1 MRIYAGRINAGVTAS
16 SPDAAAAG
24 IAILRRGGN
33 AVDAAVATALA
44 ACVADP
50 CNVGLGGYGGELIVH
65 DGATRCWSVSF
76 GMIAPKS
83 VDPGAANPE
92 TDNPVADNQ
101 DRKTVTYPDDG
112 PHASGVPLVV
122 AGLSRAL
129 EQFGTLGW
137 DRVSDRATALARD
150 GVSIVGVTERAL
162 ADLSDQSFLD
172 GVYDRSTPGLLRQP
186 ALFRT
191 LSDMA
196 AYGPDWFY
204 EGPIGAAASGAFAAA
219 GISLSPSEWAEALDH
234 VDIAHAPY
242 YDLDEWRIFSAPLRT
257 SGAPCLHATLRALQ
271 LVAAEQDFESTAGL
285 AGLAQKMSAL
295 WQYRFSSPERNLLNQ
310 DTLADWVENA
320 VAHDSGVTRL
330 PTATGHT
337 AHINVVDFTGMTVAL
352 TLSQGPQWFG
362 GRWVVPDTGVVMNC
376 GMHLFRWE
384 RPVVRRGL
392 HVAMTNLAPVV
403 AVGPGGAM
411 VAAGAPGARRIP
423 SNVAMALGRHILN
436 GMPLDQAVAAGRVH
450 AEDALIGAYE
460 SGRLDDGLA
469 KALLRVFPQ
478 VDGDDDAFCTG
489 PLTALSRDRKGVITL
504 GLDDRATPGFG
515 EVLA

>member
-1 MRIYAGRINAGVTAS
+1 MRTNAAVTAS

-24 IAILRRGGN
+24 LNILRRGGN

-50 CNVGLGGYGGELIVH
+50 CNVGLGGYGGEMIVH
-65 DGATRCWSVSF
+65 DGAAQCWSASF

-92 TDNPVADNQ
+92 ADNPAADNQ

-112 PHASGVPLVV
+112 PRASGVPLVV
-122 AGLSRAL
+122 AGLSQAL
-129 EQFGTLGW
+129 EHFGTLGW
-137 DRVSDRATALARD
+137 DQVSQHAVTLARD
-150 GVSIVGVTERAL
+150 GVPIAGATERAL
-162 ADLSDQSFLD
+162 ADLTDRSFLED
-172 GVYDRSTPGLLRQP
+172 VYDLSTPGQLRQP

-196 AYGPDWFY
+196 AHGPDWFY
-204 EGPIGAAASGAFAAA
+204 EGPIGAAASDAFAAA
-219 GISLSPSEWAEALDH
+219 GVTLTPNEWAEGLDH

-242 YDLDEWRIFSAPLRT
+242 YDLGAWRIFSAPLRT
-257 SGAPCLHATLRALQ
+257 SGAACLHATLRALQ
-271 LVAAEQDFESTAGL
+271 LVAAERDLESTGGL
-285 AGLAQKMSAL
+285 VGLAQKMAAI

-310 DTLADWVENA
+310 DTLADWVEHA
-320 VAHDSGVTRL
+320 VAHDTGVTRL

-362 GRWVVPDTGVVMNC
+362 ARWAVPDTGVVMNC

-392 HVAMTNLAPVV
+392 HMAMTNLAPVV
-403 AVGPGGAM
+403 AAGPDGAKVAVGS
-411 VAAGAPGARRIP
+411 PGARRIP
-423 SNVAMALGRHILN
+423 SNVALALGRHILN

-460 SGRLDDGLA
+460 SGRHEAGLDR
-469 KALLRVFPQ
+469 ALLRAFPQ

-489 PLTALSRDRKGVITL
+489 PLTALSRNRKGVVTL
-504 GLDDRATPGFG
+504 GLDDRAAPGFG
-515 EVLA
+515 EVLS